1 MESRRLEAEKTD
13 YVLMETAGRLLPFF
27 NFYIDR
33 WSTTHELKNQGFTLI
48 PSKED
53 KQTPEIADI
62 SLCSEIV
69 EALEEEGS
77 LKTEMRSKF
86 YQMEIE

>member
-1 MESRRLEAEKTD
+1 M
-13 YVLMETAGRLLPFF
+13 
-27 NFYIDR
+27 
-33 WSTTHELKNQGFTLI
+33 LI

-62 SLCSEIV
+62 SLCCEIV

-77 LKTEMRSKF
+77 LKTEMR
-86 YQMEIE
+86 